1 MGINFYL
8 WVALV
13 VVCVQVTLVDAFVVP
28 STPLVPVSIAQRS
41 MKSQDVRHASYGQ
54 NEELFKVDSSK
65 VAVPI
70 TEPCEVSVV
79 YPTWTPAPF
88 RRQTAGSKEPS
99 ACACES
105 DEVVDKD
112 DVFVSRL
119 QLRPLDGD
127 GRVQGPG
134 HCLCDGDR
142 VDPRLLE
149 TRFTIIAVVRGK
161 PQAVRFKVNKRVV
174 MEEQV
179 APYGIAGDENG
190 KFSPFIPP
198 VAHNLTVV
206 EAEVR
211 DADGWYRGMKRAL
224 VYFNKIEVPSQTQ
237 AAVHH
242 SAAPKRIE
250 PTRTPRP
257 TVMASHSPG
266 VAQGELVSYSTAPSA
281 FDTADCA
288 CENNSALDKDGI
300 YVSRLQLRSLDADGR
315 LQDGGRCLCEGDRI
329 DRRSFKHGLTVL
341 AIVRGEPEAVR
352 FLIDGE
358 TVNEERLAPY
368 AIAGDKSGRFM
379 PYTPQFTST
388 FIKVAAQARSAG
400 GTYRGTISV
409 SICFGSLAD
418 PCSKHDTSRGSP
430 AFRQLKQIRTPH
442 STLRSS
448 HSIDS
453 VASNEHGS
461 RTRSSI
467 DLVSLLR
474 RFVVLPVKSLFSK
487 VAQQH
492 L

>member
-13 VVCVQVTLVDAFVVP
+13 VVCMQVTLVDAVVVP
-28 STPLVPVSIAQRS
+28 STPLVPISIAQRS
-41 MKSQDVRHASYGQ
+41 MKPQDVRHASYGQ
-54 NEELFKVDSSK
+54 TEMLFKVNSSK

-70 TEPCEVSVV
+70 TTPCEVSVV
-79 YPTWTPAPF
+79 YPTRTPAPF
-88 RRQTAGSKEPS
+88 RRHTTGSKEPS
-99 ACACES
+99 TCACES

-119 QLRPLDGD
+119 QLRPLDGN

-142 VDPRLLE
+142 VDPQLLE
-149 TRFTIIAVVRGK
+149 TRFTIIAVVRGR

-174 MEEQV
+174 MEEEV
-179 APYGIAGDENG
+179 APYAIAGDENG

-198 VAHNLTVV
+198 VVHNLTVV
-206 EAEVR
+206 DAEVR

-250 PTRTPRP
+250 PTHTPRP

-288 CENNSALDKDGI
+288 CENNPDLDKDDI
-300 YVSRLQLRSLDADGR
+300 YISRLQIRSLDADGR

-329 DRRSFKHGLTVL
+329 DRRQFKHGFTVV
-341 AIVRGEPEAVR
+341 AIVQGEPEAVQ
-352 FLIDGE
+352 FVVDGE
-358 TVNEERLAPY
+358 TVNEEQFAPY
-368 AIAGDKSGRFM
+368 TIAGDKSGRFI
-379 PYTPQFTST
+379 PYTPPFTSM
-388 FIKVAAQARSAG
+388 FIEVTAQARSDD
-400 GTYRGTISV
+400 GTYHSMISV

-418 PCSKHDTSRGSP
+418 PCSKHDTLHGSP
-430 AFRQLKQIRTPH
+430 GSRQLKQIRLPH

-448 HSIDS
+448 HSINS
-453 VASNEHGS
+453 VASNEHDS
-461 RTRSSI
+461 RTRSSMY
-467 DLVSLLR
+467 LVSLLR
-474 RFVVLPVKSLFSK
+474 RLVVLPVKSLLSK